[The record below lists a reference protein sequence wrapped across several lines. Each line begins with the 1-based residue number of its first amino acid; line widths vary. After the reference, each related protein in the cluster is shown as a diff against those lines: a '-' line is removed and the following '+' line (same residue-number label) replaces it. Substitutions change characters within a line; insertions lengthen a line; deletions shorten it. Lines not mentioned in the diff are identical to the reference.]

1 MQYFMKII
9 QKGLSLKQIAANIR
23 NRMATTIPQNMR
35 TMTLEHFDNSFR
47 NQGFTDNGFQP
58 WKPRKAEKR
67 VVFLGSR
74 KRASRKNADANRAI
88 LIKSGRLRRS
98 IKARFSGKS
107 ILFTS
112 DVEYAQIH
120 NEGGRAGRKL
130 SAQIPRRRFAGRSAM
145 LEAEIKRMIS
155 RELNSATR

>member
-1 MQYFMKII
+1 MQII
-9 QKGLSLKQIAANIR
+9 QKGLTIKQITANIR

-35 TMTLEHFDNSFR
+35 TMALEHFDNSFR
-47 NQGFTDNGFQP
+47 NQGFTDSGFQP
-58 WKPRKAEKR
+58 WKPRKQEKR
-67 VVFLGSR
+67 VVFLG
-74 KRASRKNADANRAI
+74 KRIKARGKGGRYTSSNRAI
-88 LIKSGRLRRS
+88 LIRSGRLRRS

-120 NEGGRAGRKL
+120 NEGGQAGRRLASK
-130 SAQIPRRRFAGRSAM
+130 IPRRRFAGRSAM